1 MQPNNVDSYS
11 VARRP
16 MDVADYIDALRRHRG
31 WIIGPTFAGLVIAV
45 VVAFLWPDTY
55 VSDATIRIMPPAV
68 PERYVPSNINLQL
81 GQRIAAMEQQV
92 RSRGNL
98 LNLINQN
105 ALYPRKKGRVP
116 DEDLVEDMQK
126 DIKIT
131 PVRTLREMADNRPA
145 STAFRVTFQ
154 YENRYQ
160 AQKVVNSI
168 ISMFLDETV
177 RARGS
182 ESLMTT
188 EFLKEKLDA
197 AKKALDEIENRLTDY
212 KVRFAG
218 KLPEQLDSNL
228 AQLRT
233 VETQLS
239 NTGAAINRATQE
251 KLLLEN
257 NVRVLREQ
265 LQAAA
270 AAPAAA
276 TIDVVAKNERIIAL
290 ERQIL
295 LDETSLAAVRQQ
307 YSDSHP
313 DVRRAQARLAQ
324 LRQSR
329 DNMIKEEAATP
340 APAVTTPNPAAIA
353 LTKEQRQVQLDIER
367 MQSLIQTKEMEIEQ
381 YVKEQGRLNKMIKV
395 YQDRI
400 EASPLGER
408 QYAELTRDYQL
419 RKREYED
426 LTQKQTQSSMA
437 TDLEQRKQGETLEV
451 LEQASLPQTPS
462 EPNRWLVVASG
473 LVIGLVT
480 GLFAAAGREMKD
492 TSLKS
497 LKDVRVY
504 TGLPVLGS
512 VPLVENDLLVQR
524 KRRLTWVAWSGATI
538 VGFLL
543 MLGSVYY
550 YYTKGA

>member
-1 MQPNNVDSYS
+1 MQPNNVDTYA
-11 VARRP
+11 VTRRP
-16 MDVADYIDALRRHRG
+16 MDVADYFDVLRRHRG
-31 WIIGPTFAGLVIAV
+31 WIVGPTFAGLVIAV
-45 VVAFLWPDTY
+45 VVAFLWPDTFI
-55 VSDATIRIMPPAV
+55 SDATIRIMPPAV
-68 PERYVPSNINLQL
+68 PERYVPSNVNLQL

-116 DEDLVEDMQK
+116 DEDLVEAMQK
-126 DIKIT
+126 DIQIR
-131 PVRTLREMADNRPA
+131 PVQTLREMADARPS
-145 STAFRVTFQ
+145 STAFRVTFR

-160 AQKVVNSI
+160 AQKVVTAI

-177 RARGS
+177 RTRGT
-182 ESLMTT
+182 ESQMTT
-188 EFLKEKLDA
+188 EFLKERLDS
-197 AKKALDEIENRLTDY
+197 AKKSLDEIENRLTEY
-212 KVRFAG
+212 KMRFAG

-233 VETQLS
+233 IETQLS
-239 NTGAAINRATQE
+239 NAGSAINRATQE

-257 NVRVLREQ
+257 NIRVLKEQ
-265 LQAAA
+265 LQAVTASPTATLDAA
-270 AAPAAA
+270 
-276 TIDVVAKNERIIAL
+276 VKNERVLSL

-295 LDETSLAAVRQQ
+295 LEETALAALRQQ

-313 DVRRAQARLAQ
+313 DVRREMARLGQ
-324 LRQSR
+324 LRKSR
-329 DNMIKEEAATP
+329 DAMSKEEASR
-340 APAVTTPNPAAIA
+340 PAAPVA
-353 LTKEQRQVQLDIER
+353 KAESQPVTREQRQTQLDVER
-367 MQSLIQTKEMEIEQ
+367 IQSLIQTKDMELEQ
-381 YVKEQGRLNKMIKV
+381 YVKEQARLNKLIKV
-395 YQDRI
+395 YSDRI

-426 LTQKQTQSSMA
+426 LTAKQNQSSMA

-451 LEQASLPQTPS
+451 LEQASLPQSPS
-462 EPNRWLVVASG
+462 EPNRWFVVATG
-473 LVIGLVT
+473 LVIGMVS

-497 LKDVRVY
+497 LKDVRAY

-524 KRRLTWVAWSGATI
+524 KRRLAWVAWSGATI
-538 VGFLL
+538 FGFLL